1 MSIAKNVININ
12 CTIPEGV
19 KLIAV
24 SKTKPL
30 EDMEEAYQC
39 GIRDFGENKVQ
50 ELVYKTEKFNK
61 KDVIWHLI
69 GRLQRNKVKYI
80 VGKVDL
86 IHSLDSIKL
95 LEEIEKQ
102 YAKKSLK
109 ANVLIEV
116 NIGREENKSGILE
129 EDLEELLEAI
139 ENCSY
144 ISVEGIMTVIPI
156 GDENSCRRY
165 FKEVKNIFDNLS
177 KRNFKNVKMKYL
189 SMGMTGDY
197 KIAIEEGSNMVRI
210 GEGIFGKRNYTINNV

>member
-1 MSIAKNVININ
+1 MSIAENVININ
-12 CTIPEGV
+12 PTIPSGV

-30 EDMEEAYQC
+30 EDMDEAYQC

-50 ELVYKTEKFNK
+50 ELMYKIEHFNK
-61 KDVIWHLI
+61 EDVKWHLI
-69 GRLQRNKVKYI
+69 GHLQRNKVKYI
-80 VGKVDL
+80 VGKVNL

-102 YAKKSLK
+102 YAKTGLI
-109 ANVLIEV
+109 AHVLIEI
-116 NIGREENKSGILE
+116 NIGKEQNKSGIMK
-129 EDLEELLEAI
+129 EDLEELLNVI
-139 ENCSY
+139 ENCNY
-144 ISVEGIMTVIPI
+144 VNVEGLMTVIPI
-156 GDENSCRRY
+156 GDENSCRIY

-177 KRNFKNVKMKYL
+177 KRSFKNIKMKYL

-210 GEGIFGKRNYTINNV
+210 GQRIFGKRDYTIINA